1 VGAAGIVLCGGKS
14 SRMGR
19 DKAWLPWRGQPMVA
33 HVVSILRATVEE
45 VVVVAS
51 GAMDL
56 PSVDARVVRD
66 REPALGPLAGIR
78 EGLEQIDAKFAFVTG
93 TDAPF
98 LSPAFVEA
106 LLSYGCA
113 AAPEIDGHVQTLAAV
128 YPREASERIGA
139 MFAEGRARPLQ
150 LLEEFG
156 YRRVSADEL
165 PDPQS
170 VRGFNTP
177 AEYLAAIRE
186 SEPRATATLEIQ
198 GRARSALGRSL
209 LEVPVGTLGDVL
221 ASIRPAIELLE
232 ADDIAYSF
240 SILLN
245 GRSVEANL
253 SIPIGPGE
261 RVCVSDAVAGHE
273 S

>member
-33 HVVSILRATVEE
+33 HVVSILRPIVDE

-51 GAMDL
+51 GASEL
-56 PSVDARVVRD
+56 PTLDARVVRD

-78 EGLEQIDAKFAFVTG
+78 EGLEQIRADFAFVTG

-98 LSPAFVEA
+98 LTPAFVRA

-128 YPREASERIGA
+128 YPRSASERITA
-139 MFAEGRARPLQ
+139 MLATGRARPLW
-150 LLEEFG
+150 LLEEIG
-156 YRRVSADEL
+156 YRKISADEL

-177 AEYLAAIRE
+177 AEYLAAVRE
-186 SEPRATATLEIQ
+186 TEGRATAMLEFE
-198 GRARSALGRSL
+198 GRARSVLAKSA
-209 LEVPVGTLGDVL
+209 LEVPIGTLGDVL
-221 ASIRPAIELLE
+221 APLQPSIEILE
-232 ADDIAYSF
+232 GDGIAYPYAIS
-240 SILLN
+240 LN
-245 GRSVEANL
+245 GHAVGESTT
-253 SIPIGPGE
+253 IPVGPGE
-261 RVCVSDAVAGHE
+261 RVCVLDAVAGH
-273 S
+273 

>member
-1 VGAAGIVLCGGKS
+1 MDAAGIVLCGGKS

-19 DKAWLPWRGQPMVA
+19 DKAWLPWRGQPMIA
-33 HVVSILRATVEE
+33 HVVSILGPIVDE

-51 GAMDL
+51 DALEL
-56 PSVDARVVRD
+56 PPLEACVVRD

-78 EGLEQIDAKFAFVTG
+78 EGLERIRADFAFVTG

-98 LSPAFVEA
+98 LSPAFVKK

-128 YPREASERIGA
+128 YPRNAVERIGA
-139 MFAEGRARPLQ
+139 MLAEGRARPLQ
-150 LLEEFG
+150 LLEELG
-156 YRRVSADEL
+156 YRKLSIKEL

-177 AEYLAAIRE
+177 DEYLKAVSE
-186 SEPRATATLEIQ
+186 SEGRATAMLEFQ
-198 GRARSALGRSL
+198 GRARLAMGRSE

-221 ASIRPAIELLE
+221 APFQPSIRILDGDVVAKP
-232 ADDIAYSF
+232 F
-240 SILLN
+240 SISLN
-245 GRSVEANL
+245 GHEPARSAT
-253 SIPIGPGE
+253 IPVGPGE
-261 RVCVSDAVAGHE
+261 RICVLDAAAGC
-273 S
+273 